1 MPIRKAPDTIF
12 VTSAADVADRWHL
25 ARLKQR
31 VAVTERRND
40 QMMHVGRKEQ
50 CHAEHGQEVAD
61 QRALL
66 VLGRVHGRDKA
77 KAQLLGNHRTRHFE
91 RGDRQPRRKAKYR
104 ADDYLFNQQHHHRP
118 ERAGVDLVGRAV
130 QWQQNRSQHY
140 GDREPDPRRNVLLA
154 KSRQKH
160 QHGASAGKNEKK
172 GRARRRK
179 ERDID
184 IHGDA
189 PLNRW

>member
-1 MPIRKAPDTIF
+1 
-12 VTSAADVADRWHL
+12 
-25 ARLKQR
+25 
-31 VAVTERRND
+31 
-40 QMMHVGRKEQ
+40 
-50 CHAEHGQEVAD
+50 
-61 QRALL
+61 
-66 VLGRVHGRDKA
+66 
-77 KAQLLGNHRTRHFE
+77 
-91 RGDRQPRRKAKYR
+91 
-104 ADDYLFNQQHHHRP
+104 
-118 ERAGVDLVGRAV
+118 V

-140 GDREPDPRRNVLLA
+140 GDREPNPRRNVLLA
-154 KSRQKH
+154 ESRQKH